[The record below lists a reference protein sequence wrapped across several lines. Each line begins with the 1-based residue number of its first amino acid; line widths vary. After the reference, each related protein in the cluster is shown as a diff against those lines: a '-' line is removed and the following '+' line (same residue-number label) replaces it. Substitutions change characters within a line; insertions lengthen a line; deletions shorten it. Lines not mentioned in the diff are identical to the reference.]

1 MNMMQ
6 SVDIAIVGGGMVGLT
21 LAAAL
26 KDSDL
31 RIAIIESKAPD
42 TQLDALPDVRV
53 SALSRASET
62 VLKNLG
68 VWSGIL
74 ARRAKPYLGMEVWEQ
89 DSFARIAFSAQ
100 QINQPNLG
108 HIVENRVIQLAL
120 LDEVKKQ
127 ANVSLYMPA
136 NCQQLAIGENEV
148 WLTLSDGHALTAKL
162 VVGADGAHSW
172 VRRQVDIPLT
182 YWDYGHHAV
191 VANVRTELAHQAMAR
206 QIFTPQGPLAFL
218 PMSEEH
224 MSSIV
229 WSTEA
234 SRAQQLMALDDL
246 EFNKALTVEFDARL
260 GRCEIVGIRHAIP
273 LTARYARDFARSRIA
288 LVGDAAHTIHPLAGQ
303 GVNLGLLDAA
313 SLAEHI
319 LTTWQQGFDIGHHRH
334 LRPYERWRKAEAAK
348 MLASMQGF
356 KELFSGSHPAKK
368 WLRGMGMHLASQ
380 LPGGK
385 QMMMMHALGLK
396 GELPKIA
403 QGLHTDYHRDYNPL
417 S

>member
-1 MNMMQ
+1 MMQ

-31 RIAIIESKAPD
+31 RIAIIESKTPD
-42 TQLDALPDVRV
+42 TQFDDLPDVRV

-74 ARRAKPYLGMEVWEQ
+74 ARRANPYFAMEVWEQ
-89 DSFARIAFSAQ
+89 DSFAKIEFSAQ
-100 QINQPNLG
+100 EITQPNLG

-136 NCQQLAIGENEV
+136 HCQQLAIGENEA
-148 WLTLSDGHALTAKL
+148 WLTLSDGQALTAKL
-162 VVGADGAHSW
+162 IVGADGAHSW

-182 YWDYGHHAV
+182 YWDYGHHAL
-191 VANVRTELAHQAMAR
+191 VANVRTELAHQAIAR
-206 QIFTPQGPLAFL
+206 QVFTPQGPIAFL
-218 PMSEEH
+218 PMGDMH

-234 SRAQQLMALDDL
+234 SRAQQLMALEDQA
-246 EFNKALTVEFDARL
+246 FNKALTAEFDARL
-260 GRCEIVGIRHAIP
+260 GCCEVVGTRHAIP
-273 LTARYARDFARSRIA
+273 LTARYARDFARQRIA

-313 SLAEHI
+313 GLAEH
-319 LTTWQQGFDIGHHRH
+319 LLSTWQQGLDIGQHRY

-356 KELFSGSHPAKK
+356 KELFSGDHPAKK
-368 WLRGMGMHLASQ
+368 WLRGMGMQLAGQ
-380 LPGGK
+380 IPGGK
-385 QMMMMHALGLK
+385 QMMMQHALGLK
-396 GELPKIA
+396 GKLPRIA
-403 QGLHTDYHRDYNPL
+403 QGLQADHFRDYNPL